1 MTSDNYHLGDN
12 VNMYGGA
19 NNIGIVKNAAPM
31 AAMNPELHSA
41 ITALT
46 TQLRHLRAEVSP
58 LGAQTI
64 DESLPVLA
72 PDSVVQPQVR
82 ARALMAVAGVA
93 ATAGALGVPIVE
105 AVNGILQL
113 LGVQ

>member
-1 MTSDNYHLGDN
+1 MTNDNFHLGDN
-12 VNMYGGA
+12 VNMYGGT
-19 NNIGIVKNAAPM
+19 NNTGIIKNAAP
-31 AAMNPELHSA
+31 AAMAPEVRSA
-41 ITALT
+41 IAALT
-46 TQLRHLRAEVSP
+46 TQLRELRAEVSP